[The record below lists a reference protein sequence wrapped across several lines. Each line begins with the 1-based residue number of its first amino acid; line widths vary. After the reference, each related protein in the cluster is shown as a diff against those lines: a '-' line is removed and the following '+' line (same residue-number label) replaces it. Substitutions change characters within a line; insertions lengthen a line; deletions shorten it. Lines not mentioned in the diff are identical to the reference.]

1 VDKVK
6 HIHLIGIG
14 GSAMSPLA
22 GMLRERGYRVTGS
35 DAGVYPP
42 ASTLLESLG
51 IPFSAKFD
59 PANLTPAPDLV
70 VVGNALSRGNVEI
83 EEMLDRKLKY
93 HSLPEVL
100 EEEFLPGKHSIVVSG
115 THGKT
120 TTTAMLAW
128 IFQVAGRKPNFL
140 VGGIAENFDK
150 SYGLGGGE
158 EFILEGDEYDSAFW
172 DKAAKFFHYH
182 PDDLIITSLEY
193 DHADIYPDF
202 DAYQLAFRRLVNLVP
217 RRGRVIVWGDAEA
230 GEALHKATQKAFCPV
245 ITYGL
250 NSGNEWIASNV
261 QSDGDG
267 MKFRVQ
273 YKNEE
278 FGEFRLAATGHH
290 NVLNALAALVVAQGR
305 GIKREALQQAL
316 STFRS
321 VRRRMDVKGEVNGIL
336 VVDDFAHHPTAVRA
350 TIEAARLRWPG
361 RRLWAILEPRSN
373 SMRRRVFQDA
383 LPAAL
388 ALGDRV
394 LLGSV
399 HRAGQLS
406 DDQRLDPE
414 TVASAVRALGKD
426 ARVLPGADAIADL
439 LSVEARP
446 GDLLLVMSNGSFDGL
461 CDKLLKKLAAK
472 QIPTRTQAN

>member
-1 VDKVK
+1 MDRVK

-59 PANLTPAPDLV
+59 AANLTPAPDLV
-70 VVGNALSRGNVEI
+70 VVGNALSRGNAEI

-172 DKAAKFFHYH
+172 DKAAKFFH
-182 PDDLIITSLEY
+182 
-193 DHADIYPDF
+193 
-202 DAYQLAFRRLVNLVP
+202 
-217 RRGRVIVWGDAEA
+217 
-230 GEALHKATQKAFCPV
+230 
-245 ITYGL
+245 
-250 NSGNEWIASNV
+250 
-261 QSDGDG
+261 
-267 MKFRVQ
+267 
-273 YKNEE
+273 
-278 FGEFRLAATGHH
+278 
-290 NVLNALAALVVAQGR
+290 
-305 GIKREALQQAL
+305 
-316 STFRS
+316 
-321 VRRRMDVKGEVNGIL
+321 
-336 VVDDFAHHPTAVRA
+336 
-350 TIEAARLRWPG
+350 
-361 RRLWAILEPRSN
+361 
-373 SMRRRVFQDA
+373 
-383 LPAAL
+383 
-388 ALGDRV
+388 
-394 LLGSV
+394 
-399 HRAGQLS
+399 
-406 DDQRLDPE
+406 
-414 TVASAVRALGKD
+414 
-426 ARVLPGADAIADL
+426 
-439 LSVEARP
+439 
-446 GDLLLVMSNGSFDGL
+446 
-461 CDKLLKKLAAK
+461 
-472 QIPTRTQAN
+472 